1 MPSLPACNHKIL
13 EALSTKSST
22 KQLVARHNQAAFGEL
37 KQMLQTVAEELN
49 SNICTIDKSV
59 VVEYTERGER
69 EAMIRFSGDV
79 LIFHQLT
86 NAYTV
91 DDRHELR
98 KLSYIKED
106 PLRAFFGVINFY
118 NFLNDSL
125 LYNRLSD
132 VGHLLGRIWINKDR
146 HFFVEGKRQFSFLY
160 NDLSRDVLDADKLR
174 GIVENAMGYAIDY
187 DLTAPP
193 FADVRELTVFQMQ
206 NISQEL
212 RVRKS
217 PGLGYRIHA
226 QSQEPETRA

>member
-1 MPSLPACNHKIL
+1 MEPLPDCNHKIL

-22 KQLVARHNQAAFGEL
+22 KQLVARQNQAAFGEL
-37 KQMLQTVAEELN
+37 KHMLQTVAEELN

-125 LYNRLSD
+125 LYKRLGD
-132 VGHLLGRIWINKDR
+132 VGHLLGRIWINKER

-160 NDLSRDVLDADKLR
+160 NDLSRDVLDAEKLR
-174 GIVENAMGYAIDY
+174 GIVENAMLYAIDY
-187 DLTAPP
+187 DLTAPA
-193 FADVRELTVFQMQ
+193 FADVRELTLFQME

-217 PGLGYRIHA
+217 SQMGYRMHA
-226 QSQEPETRA
+226 SNQAADPQA

>member
-1 MPSLPACNHKIL
+1 MSLPNCNHKIL

-22 KQLVARHNQAAFGEL
+22 KQLVARQNQAAFGEL

-49 SNICTIDKSV
+49 ANICTIDKSV
-59 VVEYTERGER
+59 VVEYSERSER

-174 GIVENAMGYAIDY
+174 GIVENAMTYAIDY

-193 FADVRELTVFQMQ
+193 FVDVRELTVFQMQ